1 MNIDSSNVQTIID
14 NRLIESFKKST
25 FSGYKKTDVIA
36 KRTMWNDYT
45 DALCKDGLITT
56 NQYINWHQPF

>member
-1 MNIDSSNVQTIID
+1 MTKIKALKQFNEIWKNS
-14 NRLIESFKKST
+14 K
-25 FSGYKKTDVIA
+25 YKKTDVIA

-45 DALCKDGLITT
+45 DALCKDGIITT